1 MSSSTHRNQI
11 KQFKIK
17 YVPYIPQLSHTQSG
31 IFNVVPSSS
40 RKNLSTQRLRPKP
53 SSNHI
58 LLNKSNNLVLN
69 ELSYIKAAHLGKTRN
84 YSNNNSNI
92 INSRL
97 NNSSFQI
104 HLSNQQQQQQQ
115 PQFKKLNLHS
125 KMIISTSPK
134 HGEGQIK
141 YNDNKFKEKESVNGN
156 SNNNNNGSSNAS
168 SMSKKGSLNKNK
180 KCYIQ
185 IQSTNYNANNNN
197 NNNIKYVKKS
207 ITKDT
212 TSYDSNSN
220 TNTFKTKRTFD
231 INEEFIDT
239 PEELHFLYVHII
251 QNGKVLES
259 NF

>member
-1 MSSSTHRNQI
+1 MSSSTYRNQI

-31 IFNVVPSSS
+31 IFNVAPSSS

-97 NNSSFQI
+97 NNSSFQL
-104 HLSNQQQQQQQ
+104 HLTNQQQQQQQ

-141 YNDNKFKEKESVNGN
+141 YNDKIKEKESVNGN
-156 SNNNNNGSSNAS
+156 GKSNAS

-185 IQSTNYNANNNN
+185 IQSTNYNGNNNN
-197 NNNIKYVKKS
+197 NNVKYVKKS

>member
-31 IFNVVPSSS
+31 IFNVSPTST

-58 LLNKSNNLVLN
+58 LLNKSNNLILN

-104 HLSNQQQQQQQ
+104 HLANQQQQQ
-115 PQFKKLNLHS
+115 PLKKLNIHS
-125 KMIISTSPK
+125 KMVISTSPK

-141 YNDNKFKEKESVNGN
+141 YNEKIKEKDNVNVNVMSN
-156 SNNNNNGSSNAS
+156 SSSI
-168 SMSKKGSLNKNK
+168 SKKGSLNKNK

-185 IQSTNYNANNNN
+185 IQSTNYNANSNNN
-197 NNNIKYVKKS
+197 NVKYIKKS

-231 INEEFIDT
+231 INEECIDT